1 MRTHD
6 ETAMTGVGR
15 RLLREEKGSA
25 AAIAVFAL
33 IFMGLLAVAGM
44 ETAVNEHRSAAASV
58 ESVEALY
65 AAEAGLNAVLGN
77 WPAAQFVSV
86 AAGDSLD
93 MGWDTLPNGAR
104 YRAVIRR
111 YDDNVTQQMRA
122 IKVEAEAPG
131 PLGGRGVLWVWT
143 TVPILHLSAVNAGGL
158 VRFRGGAYSDAYDSR
173 EGPYGVAPT
182 YADGDIM
189 TNGSL
194 SIEGSGTQ
202 IRGDVSVVGVVTNT
216 GAGVTGTTTISTTPQ
231 EYPTMPCPTTGFTSA
246 AAIPTSNKITYSSVT
261 GNLTV
266 QGDSIVLTSGSYY
279 FNNVSL
285 SGGTRF
291 VIPVGQKVEIFIAG
305 TWSVSGNSQINN
317 RTRDASNLSIYG
329 CGTNTST
336 WSLSSG
342 NEGYF
347 TVYAPHHPVTLSGGN
362 AFFGAMTVATLDV
375 AGGAPFHFD
384 RALLAGNHR
393 GVVLRR
399 SWTQL
404 SR

>member
-1 MRTHD
+1 MRGH
-6 ETAMTGVGR
+6 TGSIPAAIGR

-33 IFMGLLAVAGM
+33 IFMGLLAVAGL
-44 ETAVNEHRSAAASV
+44 ETAVNEHRSATAGV

-86 AAGDSLD
+86 VAGDSLD
-93 MGWDTLPNGAR
+93 LGWDTLPNGAR

-111 YDDNVTQQMRA
+111 YDTNVVQQMRA
-122 IKVEAEAPG
+122 IKVEAQADG
-131 PLGGRGVLWVWT
+131 ALGGRGVLWVWT

-158 VRFRGGAYSDAYDSR
+158 VRFRGGAISDGYDSR
-173 EGPYGVAPT
+173 EGNYGVGPI

-194 SIEGSGTQ
+194 MVDGAGSQ
-202 IRGDVSVVGVVTNT
+202 IRGDATVTGTIT
-216 GAGVTGTTTISTTPQ
+216 GSVTGTTTIGATPQ
-231 EYPTMPCPTTGFTSA
+231 EYPPMPCPTTGYTATAPINS
-246 AAIPTSNKITYSSVT
+246 PPKISYNSTD
-261 GNLTV
+261 GNLTIN
-266 QGDSIVLTSGSYY
+266 GDSLFLTTGTYF
-279 FNNVSL
+279 FNNVTL
-285 SGGTRF
+285 SNPAAQIVVPAGNT
-291 VIPVGQKVEIFIAG
+291 VEIFISG
-305 TWSVSGNSQINN
+305 VLNVSGNANINN
-317 RTRDASNLSIYG
+317 RTREASRMAIYG
-329 CGTNTST
+329 CGAGTTT
-336 WSLSSG
+336 WTMSSG
-342 NEGYF
+342 NAGYYSI
-347 TVYAPHHPVTLSGGN
+347 YAPRRPVTLSGGN
-362 AFFGAMTVATLDV
+362 AFYGAMTVANLDV
-375 AGGAPFHFD
+375 SGGAPFHFD